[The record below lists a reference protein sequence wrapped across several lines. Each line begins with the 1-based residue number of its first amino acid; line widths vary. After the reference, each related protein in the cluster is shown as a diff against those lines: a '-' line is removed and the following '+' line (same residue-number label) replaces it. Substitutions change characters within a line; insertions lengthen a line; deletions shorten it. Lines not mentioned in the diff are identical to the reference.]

1 MVLWVSL
8 HSFCYNVFYLC
19 STLSFHFCKHFP
31 LSILG
36 NYIWK
41 QDLSVPHSCPGVYK
55 RINCIRKV
63 STRNAHGHH
72 LKWYKK
78 VNTIRA
84 ASVSGRPADFPKSIF
99 CRASVLLTFLRALWE
114 MCKWPIRPLN
124 VMQNDLRATSDKN
137 TSFNTSKNLLYV
149 KSGFQVIETQHWKT
163 DNYLPKFKLRERTSD
178 SSKFLLSWGITAPKH
193 LYLYKFSLRKGFF
206 VFR

>member
-8 HSFCYNVFYLC
+8 HPFCYNVFYLC
-19 STLSFHFCKHFP
+19 STLSFHFCKHFH

-72 LKWYKK
+72 LKWDKK
-78 VNTIRA
+78 VDTIRA
-84 ASVSGRPADFPKSIF
+84 ASGSGRPADLPKSIF

-114 MCKWPIRPLN
+114 MCKWPIRPLKCYAKWPARN
-124 VMQNDLRATSDKN
+124 FGQKHELQYLEKYAVRKVGISSNRESTLKN
-137 TSFNTSKNLLYV
+137 
-149 KSGFQVIETQHWKT
+149 W
-163 DNYLPKFKLRERTSD
+163 
-178 SSKFLLSWGITAPKH
+178 
-193 LYLYKFSLRKGFF
+193 
-206 VFR
+206 

>member
-8 HSFCYNVFYLC
+8 HPLCYSVFYLC
-19 STLSFHFCKHFP
+19 STLSFHFCKHFH

-72 LKWYKK
+72 LKWDKK
-78 VNTIRA
+78 SWHDSCRFRLGRA
-84 ASVSGRPADFPKSIF
+84 RRLAEINLLPGF
-99 CRASVLLTFLRALWE
+99 CFTYFLTCVKGDVQVANKTTKYYA
-114 MCKWPIRPLN
+114 KWPARNFGQKHEL
-124 VMQNDLRATSDKN
+124 Q
-137 TSFNTSKNLLYV
+137 
-149 KSGFQVIETQHWKT
+149 
-163 DNYLPKFKLRERTSD
+163 YLEKYAVRKVGI
-178 SSKFLLSWGITAPKH
+178 SSNRDQL
-193 LYLYKFSLRKGFF
+193 
-206 VFR
+206 